1 MDKEVNMTI
10 ANNGQNIFGFD
21 IDNKELGKED
31 LSNVQVFCDNES
43 KEIVGLVV
51 LRRLSDVSSDDKKKI
66 IVQIGIRA
74 VLGTVEVCSQMF
86 EEMLEWCV
94 LKAQI
99 LKELRH
105 KTIHLQIHLL
115 GLDDESCVFFSKN
128 NFKNIKSYD
137 TTDKFF
143 ASMMP
148 HFKKH
153 IFELE
158 I

>member
-1 MDKEVNMTI
+1 MDKEVNRTI
-10 ANNGQNIFGFD
+10 ADNGLKIFGFD
-21 IDNKELGKED
+21 IDNNELGKLD
-31 LSNVQVFCDNES
+31 LSNVQVFRDNES

-51 LRRLSDVSSDDKKKI
+51 LRPLSDVSSDDKKKI
-66 IVQIGIRA
+66 IVQIGIMA
-74 VLGTVEVCSQMF
+74 VSGTDEVCSQMF

-99 LKELRH
+99 LRELRDE
-105 KTIHLQIHLL
+105 TIYLQIHLL
-115 GLDDESCVFFSKN
+115 GLDDKSCVFFSKN